1 MKKSTWILAVGI
13 SALII
18 LSGSF
23 RIYQIK
29 ENSKQ
34 NQKKAAEC
42 VDGGGTVMLYEG
54 SIFSL
59 SSVSC
64 EQ

>member
-34 NQKKAAEC
+34 NQKKQPNA
-42 VDGGGTVMLYEG
+42 
-54 SIFSL
+54 
-59 SSVSC
+59 
-64 EQ
+64 